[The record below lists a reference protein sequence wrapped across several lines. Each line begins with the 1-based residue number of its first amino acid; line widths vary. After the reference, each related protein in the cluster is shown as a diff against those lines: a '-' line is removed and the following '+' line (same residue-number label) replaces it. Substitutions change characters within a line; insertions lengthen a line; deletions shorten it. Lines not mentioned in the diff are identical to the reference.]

1 MKIKC
6 LHGYFKLEEQ
16 HPGEASEFSSLF
28 GLELE
33 PVDNYFT
40 FAPLAEAPDFS
51 IVGLAYLGAV
61 TTKTFAGRPWD
72 VMRENNLVYNF
83 NTGLVVPIASI
94 TQVVKLSLA
103 GTYWV
108 SPGLI
113 LPGSLTD
120 EGTRVTEYAAWF
132 SKSKGASIFKYS
144 EVTFD

>member
-1 MKIKC
+1 MKVKC
-6 LHGYFKLEEQ
+6 LHGYFKFEEQ
-16 HPGEASEFSSLF
+16 YSGEASEFVSLF
-28 GLELE
+28 GLDLE
-33 PVDNYFT
+33 PVDNYYT
-40 FAPLAEAPDFS
+40 FSALAEAPDFALA
-51 IVGLAYLGAV
+51 GLEYLGAA

-83 NTGLVVPIASI
+83 NTGLVVPITSI

-120 EGTRVTEYAAWF
+120 EGTRVTDYAAWF
-132 SKSKGASIFKYS
+132 SRSRGAGLWRYS
-144 EVTFD
+144 EVTLD

>member
-6 LHGYFKLEEQ
+6 MHGFFLFEEQ
-16 HPGEASEFSSLF
+16 RPGEASEFSSLF

-33 PVDNYFT
+33 PFDNYFT
-40 FAPLAEAPDFS
+40 FAPLAEAPDFALA
-51 IVGLAYLGAV
+51 GLPYLEAT

-83 NTGLVVPIASI
+83 NTGLVVPITSI
-94 TQVVKLSLA
+94 TQAVKLSLA

-120 EGTRVTEYAAWF
+120 EGTRVTDYAAWF
-132 SKSKGASIFKYS
+132 SKGIMEFKYS
-144 EVTFD
+144 EVTLD

>member
-6 LHGYFKLEEQ
+6 LHGYFKFEEQ
-16 HPGEASEFSSLF
+16 HPGELAEFVSLF
-28 GLELE
+28 GLDLE

-40 FAPLAEAPDFS
+40 FADLAEAPHFS
-51 IVGLAYLGAV
+51 LAGLDYLGAA
-61 TTKTFAGRPWD
+61 TTKTFAGPPWE

-83 NTGLVVPIASI
+83 NTGLVVPITSI
-94 TQVVKLSLA
+94 TQAIKISLA

-132 SKSKGASIFKYS
+132 SRSRGASLWKYS
-144 EVTFD
+144 EVTFE